1 MERKQACSRVTTFP
15 LCLCRAAAHPGFPES
30 PASGTVDPGLGT
42 SNRARPLPTSAAKI
56 HNIQKNHDIEV
67 WLEEF
72 MKHLDLPLARRSLIK
87 GAGLGLGA
95 GMVGALAGATAA
107 PQAAAAATPEGGEIW
122 SSEYWTKKGD
132 IPLWMFRK
140 RVGAPKAGEPSRP
153 VLFFVHG
160 SSVTSRSFDLNVP
173 GHGEYSVMNEFARYG
188 FDCWTMD
195 HENYGKSGRT
205 SGNSDI
211 ASGVEDLKAAVE
223 VVARETGR
231 QKYHFLGESS
241 GALRAGAYAMVA
253 PERADRLVL
262 AAFTYKGEGSPTLT
276 KRAEQV
282 DYYRTHNMR
291 KRDREMIRSIAT
303 RDKPGTS
310 DAAAVEALADAE
322 MPFGDQIPTGTYL
335 DMTANLPV
343 VHPQKV
349 QSPVLLVRG
358 EFDGIATVADLEE
371 FFNLLPNGDRQF
383 IILPGTAHSV
393 ALATNRQLFWHV
405 TRAFLTM
412 PTPIA
417 T

>member
-1 MERKQACSRVTTFP
+1 MTNFDR
-15 LCLCRAAAHPGFPES
+15 
-30 PASGTVDPGLGT
+30 
-42 SNRARPLPTSAAKI
+42 
-56 HNIQKNHDIEV
+56 
-67 WLEEF
+67 
-72 MKHLDLPLARRSLIK
+72 PLARRAVIK
-87 GAGLGLGA
+87 GAGLGLVA
-95 GMVGALAGATAA
+95 GGLADALPTQRAVAATA
-107 PQAAAAATPEGGEIW
+107 EGDEIW
-122 SSEYWTKKGD
+122 SSEYWARKGD
-132 IPLWMFRK
+132 IPLWMYRK
-140 RVGAPKAGEPSRP
+140 RLGAPKAGEPSRP

-160 SSVTSRSFDLNVP
+160 SSISSRAFDLNVP

-211 ASGVEDLKAAVE
+211 ASGVEDLKAAAE
-223 VVARETGR
+223 VVTRETGR
-231 QKYHFLGESS
+231 QKFHFLGESS

-253 PERADRLVL
+253 PERADRLVF

-276 KRAEQV
+276 KRAEQLA
-282 DYYRTHNMR
+282 YYRSHNLR
-291 KRDREMIRSIAT
+291 KRDRDMIRSIAT

-310 DAAAVEALADAE
+310 DPAAVEALADAE
-322 MPFGDQIPTGTYL
+322 LQFGDQVPTGTYL

-343 VHPQKV
+343 VRPEKV
-349 QSPVLLVRG
+349 LSPVLLVRG
-358 EFDGIATVADLEE
+358 EYDGIATVPDLEE
-371 FFNLLPNGDRQF
+371 FYSLLPNGDRQF

-393 ALATNRQLFWHV
+393 VLATNRQLFWHV